1 LKKTFLAAMLM
12 SLASCADDTPSA
24 AAAKPD
30 SAAGMGQVLTVYNW
44 PDYVAPDT
52 IANFEKKYDVH
63 VRYEVFTGNE
73 VLDQKLSEK
82 AIAYDVVFPS
92 ARPYG
97 ADQVKNGLLRR
108 LDKAALGNWKNLST
122 DALRGLSV
130 LDPGNAH
137 LVPYMWGT
145 TGLGINVQQVKQALG
160 ENADLAT
167 WATLF
172 NPAKASRL
180 SECGIGVVD
189 DEEEGHIAAMIWMG
203 RDVNDVS
210 AANLDA
216 VQDAFGRI
224 RPYIRKFGAA
234 TELIDDLAAGKLCLV
249 LSYSGDV
256 AQAQAR
262 ATELAKGGEAPEIRY
277 LIPREG
283 ALRWV
288 DTVAIPQ
295 NAANP
300 QLAHAFI
307 NYLMEPEVISAITN
321 HVAYANANAASSPLI
336 NKEII
341 GDPGIY
347 PPASVA
353 AKLVDSAELSEQ
365 QLQRRRDSWNK
376 IVYGLMR

>member
-1 LKKTFLAAMLM
+1 LKKILLAAIAV
-12 SLASCADDTPSA
+12 SLASCGGEGSSA
-24 AAAKPD
+24 SSKPAV
-30 SAAGMGQVLTVYNW
+30 STGMGPVLTVYNW

-52 IANFEKKYDVH
+52 ISNFEKKYDVH
-63 VRYEVFTGNE
+63 VRYEIFTGND
-73 VLDQKLSEK
+73 VLDQKLNEK

-108 LDKAALGNWKNLST
+108 LDKSALSNWKNLSP
-122 DALRGLSV
+122 DALRGLST
-130 LDPGNAH
+130 LDPDNAH

-145 TGLGINVQQVKQALG
+145 TGLGINVDKVKQALG
-160 ENADLAT
+160 ENADLAS

-172 NPAKASRL
+172 NPGKASRL

-189 DEEEGHIAAMIWMG
+189 DEEEGHAAALIWLG

-210 AANLDA
+210 AANLVA

-234 TELIDDLAAGKLCLV
+234 TELIDDLATGKLCLV

-262 ATELAKGGEAPEIRY
+262 AEELAKGGEAPEIKY

-300 QLAHAFI
+300 QLAHAFV

-321 HVAYANANAASSPLI
+321 HVAYANANAASSSLI
-336 NKEII
+336 DKDIS

-353 AKLVDSAELSEQ
+353 AKLVDSAEFDEN
-365 QLQRRRDSWNK
+365 QLQQRRDSWNK